1 MQTEMRE
8 IIETDEK
15 RNDLE
20 TYIFETRDKI
30 SSSGQWGAY
39 IADADRDKFSDV
51 LMKAEDWLYD
61 TFEGTKTQYVE
72 KLQELKA
79 LGDPVQWRFNEDG
92 MRGEWVQAVAGTIQ
106 NYKQAVENPGE
117 KYGHIAPEKLAKVTQ
132 SCNELQKWLDEMQ
145 AKQATLAKS
154 DKPVLLCAEMEKKN
168 QELAKTADEILK
180 EPKPAPPK
188 EEKKDDAPKEE
199 KKEGEEPKKDGE
211 AGPADMDVD

>member
-1 MQTEMRE
+1 M
-8 IIETDEK
+8 
-15 RNDLE
+15 
-20 TYIFETRDKI
+20 
-30 SSSGQWGAY
+30 G
-39 IADADRDKFSDV
+39 
-51 LMKAEDWLYD
+51 
-61 TFEGTKTQYVE
+61 
-72 KLQELKA
+72 
-79 LGDPVQWRFNEDG
+79 
-92 MRGEWVQAVAGTIQ
+92 IQ

-188 EEKKDDAPKEE
+188 DEKKEE
-199 KKEGEEPKKDGE
+199 KEPKKDGE